1 MLTIRPTDRVLE
13 IGSGNRPRRRSDVLC
28 DRYPWDNTERSGGDT
43 IAMDRRPFVVADA
56 AHLPFK
62 NHSFDYVIASH
73 VLEHVQDPLRVAAE
87 LMRVARAGYIET
99 PSELS
104 ERLFGWSFHKWMVHR
119 EGDVLVFRPP
129 FVDSVFGEYF
139 HRLSASDRMFA
150 EIVDQH
156 FDDFYV
162 RYEWH
167 EHILLR
173 MEHTASGEVRWNT
186 GPASPETLPPSRV
199 RALRGLKWIL
209 QQVLRMSRRLRRFY
223 A

>member
-1 MLTIRPTDRVLE
+1 MLNIRPTDRVLE
-13 IGSGNRPRRRSDVLC
+13 IGSGNRPRKRSDVLC
-28 DRYPWDNTERSGGDT
+28 DRYPWDNTERSGGDN
-43 IAMDRRPFVVADA
+43 IALDGRPFVVCDA
-56 AHLPFK
+56 ATLPFK
-62 NHSFDYVIASH
+62 DKSFDYVIASH
-73 VLEHVQDPLRVAAE
+73 VLEHVEDPLGVVAELQRVAN
-87 LMRVARAGYIET
+87 AGYIET

-129 FVDSVFGEYF
+129 FSDSVFGEYF

-150 EIVDQH
+150 EMVDQH
-156 FDDFYV
+156 YDDFYV

-167 EHILLR
+167 EKILMR
-173 MEHTASGEVRWNT
+173 IENNVSGGVRWNT
-186 GPASPETLPPSRV
+186 GPASLETLPPSRM
-199 RALRGLKWIL
+199 RALRVLKSIL